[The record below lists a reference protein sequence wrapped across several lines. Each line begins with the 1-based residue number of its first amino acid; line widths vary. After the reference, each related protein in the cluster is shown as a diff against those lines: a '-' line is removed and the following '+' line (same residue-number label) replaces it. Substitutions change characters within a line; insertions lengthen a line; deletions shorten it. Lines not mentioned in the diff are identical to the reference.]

1 VNAAFA
7 HITGRRTHA
16 MQTRTRLVNIRW
28 IFRIAALLLTA
39 TGSVHAQNYPT
50 KPVTFVVPFG
60 PGSGNDVIAR
70 IVAQKVGENWNQ
82 QVVVE
87 NRPGASG
94 GIAMEHAAR
103 ARPDG
108 YTVVIAS
115 TSHIVNQFVSK
126 TRYDVVKDFAPV
138 SVTGSLPYVV
148 AVTQASP
155 ARSMN
160 DLVAIAKSRP
170 GKINYAAVPGGV
182 PHFMGEMFKSARGL
196 DIMMIP
202 YKSTTNA
209 EVDVISG
216 RVEIWFTTLASAL
229 PLMKG
234 NRVRILGISG
244 DNRAA
249 VLPDVPTMTE
259 AGLPAV
265 DVTVGFFF
273 LTAAGT
279 PAPVVAALNREIV
292 KAIAAQD
299 VRDRLAAAG
308 VDPKSSTSEE
318 LDALLKSEVARW
330 SKIIKDSGVRIE

>member
-1 VNAAFA
+1 MNTLC
-7 HITGRRTHA
+7 IS
-16 MQTRTRLVNIRW
+16 
-28 IFRIAALLLTA
+28 RIALWVLSAAGFSLVADAL
-39 TGSVHAQNYPT
+39 AQNYPT
-50 KPVTFVVPFG
+50 KPITFVAPFG

-70 IVAQKVGENWNQ
+70 IVAQKVSENWSQ
-82 QVVVE
+82 PVVVE

-94 GIAMEHAAR
+94 GIGMETTAK

-126 TRYDVVKDFAPV
+126 TRYDMLKDFAPV
-138 SVTGSLPYVV
+138 SVTGSMPYVV
-148 AVTQASP
+148 AVTHASP

-160 DLVAIAKSRP
+160 ELVAIAKSRP

-182 PHFMGEMFKSARGL
+182 PHFMGEMLKSARGL
-196 DIMMIP
+196 DIVMIP
-202 YKSTTNA
+202 YKSTTDA

-216 RVEIWFTTLASAL
+216 RVEIWFTTMASAL

-234 NRVRILGISG
+234 NRVRILGVSG
-244 DNRAA
+244 EKRAA
-249 VLPDVPTMTE
+249 VLPEVPTMAD
-259 AGLPAV
+259 AGLPTV

-273 LTAAGT
+273 LTAAAT
-279 PAPVVAALNREIV
+279 PKPIVDALNREIV
-292 KAIAAQD
+292 KAIDTKD

-308 VDPKSSTSEE
+308 VDPRSSSTEE

-330 SKIIKDSGVRIE
+330 GKIIKDSGVRID